1 MSYKIKSFTVIN
13 GESFAL
19 ATALGSRLSSN
30 AKKIEAEG
38 NKELSSAIS
47 TLANDCYAAIE
58 SGIAQ
63 ATGSKKVKEIRG
75 RGLKVDLINVNTVT
89 GGIDTQEVKGSL
101 IKYIKDSA
109 TSTVTPK
116 RDDSISLGSDIRI
129 GTKGAKSLT
138 VGYSV
143 NPDTGKIQEDVVR
156 IADSQRFVNYYKD
169 KPELL
174 IQHMISPSRQRN
186 NSLKTIVKAISK
198 NLETKALTL
207 TLPLI
212 INGNTSAITTLQ
224 FTRKYILSNARVKV
238 SADGKS
244 ILVYFKYPQSI
255 INNALKNVA
264 KRRDF
269 KQAYNTFDSKF
280 VEIVDNKLQS
290 LAINPKSA
298 LEDLKATVSF
308 ISKSMSNKN
317 FSFDL
322 NYVEGSVVAYQGKI
336 MVRSTEPKIP
346 KKEEIDDRVKRDSI
360 VDITVA
366 VKTRVR
372 QRMRRGT
379 GVPRPTKIYE
389 RTGTFRNSVRAYFN
403 FKQRTVDYFYEPYYQ
418 KLERSG
424 YEITNLVEDSIRSVV
439 QAKFKTQVTTSRIE
453 L

>member
-1 MSYKIKSFTVIN
+1 MSYIVKSFTVIN

-19 ATALGSRLSSN
+19 AAALGSKLSSN
-30 AKKIEAEG
+30 AKRIKAEG
-38 NKELSSAIS
+38 NKELSASIS
-47 TLANDCYAAIE
+47 RLANDCYAAIE

-63 ATGSKKVKEIRG
+63 ATGSKKVKEVRG

-109 TSTVTPK
+109 TDNVTPQ
-116 RDDSISLGSDIRI
+116 RDDSIRLGSDIKI
-129 GTKGAKSLT
+129 GEKGAKSLT

-156 IADSQRFVNYYKD
+156 LADTQRFVKYYKD
-169 KPELL
+169 RPKLL
-174 IQHMISPSRQRN
+174 IQHMIYPSRQRN
-186 NSLKTIVKAISK
+186 SSLKTIVKAVSK

-207 TLPLI
+207 SLPLI
-212 INGNTSAITTLQ
+212 INDKTSAITTLQ
-224 FTRKYILSNARVKV
+224 FTRKYILSNAKV
-238 SADGKS
+238 EVSGDGKS
-244 ILVYFKYPQSI
+244 ILISFKYRQGI
-255 INNALKNVA
+255 INDALKDVA
-264 KRRDF
+264 KRKDF
-269 KQAYNTFDSKF
+269 KQAYTNFDSKF
-280 VEIVDNKLQS
+280 SEIVDNKLES

-298 LEDLKATVSF
+298 LEDLKATVAF
-308 ISKSMSNKN
+308 ISKSMSNEN

-322 NYVEGSVVAYQGKI
+322 NYPKGSVVAYQGKI

-346 KKEEIDDRVKRDSI
+346 KKEEIDDRVQRDSI